1 MVGRDSEVFPA
12 HDSGTA
18 VALQQRM
25 LTHGSSD
32 APRRPVEIGAVC
44 IIRWVF
50 HRGAETLTCAIE
62 PAGDGRSF
70 DVCVLPHWNMAAAA
84 AERFDAASGAFRRHA
99 EIALQLREAGWV
111 VHYSA
116 GHSAHV
122 AA

>member
-1 MVGRDSEVFPA
+1 MLN
-12 HDSGTA
+12 HDSSHA
-18 VALQQRM
+18 PQRPAQI
-25 LTHGSSD
+25 D
-32 APRRPVEIGAVC
+32 PVC

-62 PAGDGRSF
+62 PAGDGGSF
-70 DVCVLPHWNMAAAA
+70 DVFVLPHWNMTAAA

-116 GHSAHV
+116 GHSSHL

>member
-1 MVGRDSEVFPA
+1 
-12 HDSGTA
+12 
-18 VALQQRM
+18 M
-25 LTHGSSD
+25 LTDGGSF
-32 APRRPVEIGAVC
+32 APQRSVETRSVS

-84 AERFDAASGAFRRHA
+84 AERFDAAPGAFRRHA

-111 VHYSA
+111 VHHSA
-116 GHSAHV
+116 GHSPHV

>member
-1 MVGRDSEVFPA
+1 
-12 HDSGTA
+12 
-18 VALQQRM
+18 M
-25 LTHGSSD
+25 LTQDSSH
-32 APRRPVEIGAVC
+32 AFRRPVQTDSVS
-44 IIRWVF
+44 IIRWLF

-70 DVCVLPHWNMAAAA
+70 DVFVLPHWNMTAAA

-111 VHYSA
+111 VHYSS
-116 GHSAHV
+116 GHGSHL